1 MKKFRDLTVKK
12 QLIIA
17 FSVITGLLLM
27 ISLLE
32 LKVLSS
38 TKKNNIDIQK
48 AKDYSYAIKNIKYAL
63 RTDQQMVME
72 YLASSDKLELEEAI
86 QYHLDAQ
93 KEISYNVDKIIS
105 ISINSDWGDNYENKK
120 SKIFSLTK
128 KAKTN
133 NDEVLLPIFNKV
145 EELVLKRLALNP
157 KDISNKS
164 QIEKLSNEIE
174 YNDHEFDRL
183 NNILSQELDLLVLE
197 IDEINQL
204 ALSDA
209 EGMISLSKTLVL
221 LLGSISLA
229 IAIFFFY
236 IIVNNLM
243 KILGGEPK
251 IVSYYIDEVALG
263 NLSIEIPNSGNN
275 VGLMKTVENMIK
287 GLQIYGSFA
296 KEIGKGNLDA
306 ELSLLSEKD
315 ELGKSLLEL
324 KTNLIKSK
332 EEIEAAQREID
343 TRVKLMDE
351 MCIVSE
357 TDLKGYI
364 TYVNDK
370 HCEVSQYSREELIG
384 ANQNK
389 VRHPDM
395 DKAVF
400 KELWSTIG
408 RGQIFR
414 GPVKNM
420 KKDGTPYYVDGV
432 FAPVLGANGKPIKYI
447 GVRYENTQV
456 TIEKQSSDGIVD
468 AINTSYAYIEFDT
481 KGFVLS
487 ANDNFLNTFG
497 YSLNEI
503 AGKNHSIFIDREFVN
518 TAAYSSFWLDLQKGI
533 AQNDLFKR
541 ITKSGKEIWIQAV
554 YSPVKDEMG
563 RITKIVKIAT
573 DVTNA
578 TNAAIATQ
586 KASDEMIRV
595 LGALSRGDLSHKYS
609 ILSEGELK
617 MMGDS
622 LNQTIDILISQK
634 EGEIETQ
641 KAAAEVSRV
650 ITALSEGDLTQTYS
664 IESEGEL
671 KLMGDNLNKTISVLS
686 DLISK
691 VVTNTENIAAASVQM
706 SSSAQQLSEG
716 ATNQA
721 SSVEEISSSM
731 EQMTANIQQ
740 NTSNSRET
748 ERIAS
753 KASVDIL
760 ESKESVNETESS
772 MKLIASKISIIGEI
786 SRQTNLLAL
795 NAAVEAA
802 RAGEHGRGFAVVA
815 AEVRKLAE
823 RSQLAATEIDDVS
836 AKSVFVAQKSGQMLN
851 DVVPNIQKTADL
863 VQEIT
868 ASSVEQSSGSEQIN
882 SAIQVLNNIVQE
894 NAATAEQM
902 AAGAEELS
910 AQSEVLQDAVNFFK
924 INKDTSYVK
933 KTKTS
938 NPKVLKKSDSIFPK
952 TSQTRGSSNIGRVDI
967 KLGGPDSLD
976 NDFMEF

>member
-1 MKKFRDLTVKK
+1 MKKFKNFTVKK

-17 FSVITGLLLM
+17 FSVIIGLLMLV
-27 ISLLE
+27 SLLE
-32 LKVLSS
+32 LRVLSATEVS
-38 TKKNNIDIQK
+38 NIDIQK
-48 AKDYSYAIKNIKYAL
+48 SNELAYQIKDIKYHL

-72 YLASSDKLELEEAI
+72 YIAASSDEEFKDAKKTHETAQNLLKINFDKIYALTTSDEWGESFSVSKSKVNQLAQDGQKTNNSVLMPIMNELEQLIIKRNAISKLENNEKLNSLNHKIEE
-86 QYHLDAQ
+86 LDHQ
-93 KEISYNVDKIIS
+93 FDDLNDKVSENIESLINEINT
-105 ISINSDWGDNYENKK
+105 INTSTLTDSERVIFVSRVLVILLG
-120 SKIFSLTK
+120 IFSLIV
-128 KAKTN
+128 A
-133 NDEVLLPIFNKV
+133 V
-145 EELVLKRLALNP
+145 
-157 KDISNKS
+157 
-164 QIEKLSNEIE
+164 
-174 YNDHEFDRL
+174 
-183 NNILSQELDLLVLE
+183 
-197 IDEINQL
+197 
-204 ALSDA
+204 
-209 EGMISLSKTLVL
+209 
-221 LLGSISLA
+221 
-229 IAIFFFY
+229 FFFY
-236 IIVNNLM
+236 TIVNNIM
-243 KILGGEPK
+243 SILGEEPK
-251 IVSYYIDEVALG
+251 IVSSYIEEIAMG
-263 NLSIEIPNSGNN
+263 NLEVKIEEGANGN
-275 VGLMKTVENMIK
+275 VGLLNTIQNMIVNLAK
-287 GLQIYGSFA
+287 AGEFA
-296 KEIGKGNLDA
+296 KEIGKENYEA
-306 ELSLLSEKD
+306 ELVLLSDKDQLGQSLLDLKSNLLAAKLEKEAAD
-315 ELGKSLLEL
+315 R
-324 KTNLIKSK
+324 
-332 EEIEAAQREID
+332 EIE
-343 TRVKLMDE
+343 TRKLLMDE
-351 MCIVSE
+351 LCIVSE

-370 HCEVSQYSREELIG
+370 HCEVSQYTRAELIG
-384 ANQNK
+384 ANQNI

-400 KELWSTIG
+400 KELWSTVG
-408 RGQIFR
+408 KGQVFR
-414 GPVKNM
+414 GLIKNR
-420 KKDGTPYYVDGV
+420 KKDGSPYYVDGV
-432 FAPVLGANGKPIKYI
+432 FAPILGPTGKPIKYI
-447 GVRYENTQV
+447 GVRYENTV
-456 TIEKQSSDGIVD
+456 ETIEKQEANGVVN
-468 AINTSYAYIEFDT
+468 AINTSFAFVEFDL
-481 KGFVLS
+481 KGNVLS
-487 ANDNFLNTFG
+487 ANENLLKTLG

-503 AGKNHSIFIDREFVN
+503 KGKHHRMFIQPEYAN
-518 TAAYSSFWLDLQKGI
+518 SSAYSRFWLDLEQGVVQDGLYKFI
-533 AQNDLFKR
+533 S
-541 ITKSGKEIWIQAV
+541 KSGNEIWMQAV

-578 TNAAIATQ
+578 TNASIAT
-586 KASDEMIRV
+586 KNASDEMIRV
-595 LGALSRGDLSHKYS
+595 LGELSKGDLSHKYS

-622 LNQTIDILISQK
+622 LNQTIDILITQK

-641 KAAAEVSRV
+641 KAAEEVSRV
-650 ITALSEGDLTQTYS
+650 ITALSEGDLTQKYS
-664 IESEGEL
+664 IESKGEL
-671 KLMGDNLNKTISVLS
+671 KVMGENLNKTIGILR

-823 RSQLAATEIDDVS
+823 RSQLAATEIDEVS
-836 AKSVFVAQKSGQMLN
+836 VKSVYVAQKSGQMLN

-882 SAIQVLNNIVQE
+882 SAIQVLNNVVQE
-894 NAATAEQM
+894 NAATAEEM
-902 AAGAEELS
+902 AAGSEELS
-910 AQSEVLQDAVNFFK
+910 AQAESLQDAISFFK
-924 INKDTSYVK
+924 LGAESTNSTVKRATNKVKSYSEKPVSK
-933 KTKTS
+933 QM
-938 NPKVLKKSDSIFPK
+938 N
-952 TSQTRGSSNIGRVDI
+952 TSQKVGAKKVNIE
-967 KLGGPDSLD
+967 LGGPDSLD
-976 NDFMEF
+976 NDFMQF